1 MKCSFTLLNLTSA
14 RLNTTLAQL
23 LNNLSL
29 KLNSPIKVEQQLP
42 ANTPVVGTPVA
53 NTPVANTPVANTP
66 VANTPVANTPVANT
80 PVANTPVANTPVAGS
95 SEANKTGSA
104 TNNSAP
110 TIGDQN
116 SPPTFNTL
124 QKEIGEVGEKEKDVE
139 IVFKGVGRW

>member
-42 ANTPVVGTPVA
+42 ANTPVVG
-53 NTPVANTPVANTP
+53 
-66 VANTPVANTPVANT
+66 TPVANT

>member
-29 KLNSPIKVEQQLP
+29 KLNSPIKIEQQLP
-42 ANTPVVGTPVA
+42 ANTPVVG
-53 NTPVANTPVANTP
+53 TPVANTP

>member
-42 ANTPVVGTPVA
+42 
-53 NTPVANTPVANTP
+53 ANTP

>member
-1 MKCSFTLLNLTSA
+1 M
-14 RLNTTLAQL
+14 NTTLAQL

-42 ANTPVVGTPVA
+42 ANTPVVATPVA
-53 NTPVANTPVANTP
+53 NTPVVGTP

>member
-1 MKCSFTLLNLTSA
+1 M
-14 RLNTTLAQL
+14 NTTLAQL

-42 ANTPVVGTPVA
+42 ANTPVVATPVA
-53 NTPVANTPVANTP
+53 NTPVVG
-66 VANTPVANTPVANT
+66 TPVANTPVANT

-116 SPPTFNTL
+116 SPPPFNTL

>member
-1 MKCSFTLLNLTSA
+1 M
-14 RLNTTLAQL
+14 NTTLAQL

-42 ANTPVVGTPVA
+42 ANTPVVA
-53 NTPVANTPVANTP
+53 TP

>member
-42 ANTPVVGTPVA
+42 ANTPVVG
-53 NTPVANTPVANTP
+53 TP

>member
-42 ANTPVVGTPVA
+42 ANTPVVG
-53 NTPVANTPVANTP
+53 
-66 VANTPVANTPVANT
+66 TPVANTPVANT

>member
-1 MKCSFTLLNLTSA
+1 M
-14 RLNTTLAQL
+14 NTTLAQL

-42 ANTPVVGTPVA
+42 ANTPVVATPVA
-53 NTPVANTPVANTP
+53 NTPVVG
-66 VANTPVANTPVANT
+66 TPVANTPVANT

>member
-1 MKCSFTLLNLTSA
+1 M
-14 RLNTTLAQL
+14 NTTLAQL

-42 ANTPVVGTPVA
+42 ANTPVVG
-53 NTPVANTPVANTP
+53 TP

>member
-1 MKCSFTLLNLTSA
+1 MKCSFALLNLTSA
-14 RLNTTLAQL
+14 RINTTLAQL

-42 ANTPVVGTPVA
+42 ANTPVVA
-53 NTPVANTPVANTP
+53 
-66 VANTPVANTPVANT
+66 TPVANTPVANT

>member
-1 MKCSFTLLNLTSA
+1 M
-14 RLNTTLAQL
+14 NTTLAQL

-42 ANTPVVGTPVA
+42 ANTPVVG
-53 NTPVANTPVANTP
+53 
-66 VANTPVANTPVANT
+66 TPVANT

>member
-42 ANTPVVGTPVA
+42 ANTPVVG
-53 NTPVANTPVANTP
+53 TPVANTPVANTP

>member
-1 MKCSFTLLNLTSA
+1 M
-14 RLNTTLAQL
+14 NTTLAQL

-42 ANTPVVGTPVA
+42 ANTPVVG
-53 NTPVANTPVANTP
+53 
-66 VANTPVANTPVANT
+66 T

>member
-1 MKCSFTLLNLTSA
+1 M
-14 RLNTTLAQL
+14 NTTLAQL

-66 VANTPVANTPVANT
+66 VA
-80 PVANTPVANTPVAGS
+80 GS

-104 TNNSAP
+104 TNNSAS

>member
-1 MKCSFTLLNLTSA
+1 MRRKCSFTLLNLTSA

-42 ANTPVVGTPVA
+42 ANTPVVG
-53 NTPVANTPVANTP
+53 
-66 VANTPVANTPVANT
+66 TPVANTPVANT

>member
-42 ANTPVVGTPVA
+42 ANTPVVA
-53 NTPVANTPVANTP
+53 
-66 VANTPVANTPVANT
+66 T

>member
-1 MKCSFTLLNLTSA
+1 M
-14 RLNTTLAQL
+14 NTTLAQL

-42 ANTPVVGTPVA
+42 ANTPVVATPVANTPVVGTPVA

-66 VANTPVANTPVANT
+66 VANTPVAS
-80 PVANTPVANTPVAGS
+80 S

-104 TNNSAP
+104 TNNSAS

>member
-42 ANTPVVGTPVA
+42 ANTPVVG
-53 NTPVANTPVANTP
+53 TPVANTP